1 MMIHFKIGALC
12 MKENEYALQRVMG
25 INDANFIETLSKPFL
40 QSENSQRKCLVT
52 LVCQSIELW
61 QLLLILNAY
70 SRCTPN

>member
-1 MMIHFKIGALC
+1 
-12 MKENEYALQRVMG
+12 MKENEYALERVIW
-25 INDANFIETLSKPFL
+25 INDENFLETLSKPFL
-40 QSENSQRKCLVT
+40 QSENSKRKCLVT